1 MGSRAK
7 RLSTFRSNSQKTP
20 IPMPNGKFAIVGIIG
35 DIAKE
40 DGKGGY
46 ASASLSEVYDHHW
59 VVEDFRHRNFLCPY
73 GPNYVFGIGSES
85 RKTPVNFP
93 NVTTIQQ
100 APREQSVLQ
109 KQTVLSNAVVTIVTT
124 DLVL

>member
-59 VVEDFRHRNFLCPY
+59 IIEDFRHRNFLCPY
-73 GPNYVFGIGSES
+73 GPNYVFGVGSES
-85 RKTPVNFP
+85 RNSPVNLP
-93 NVTTIQQ
+93 IGHGY
-100 APREQSVLQ
+100 
-109 KQTVLSNAVVTIVTT
+109 VVEDGAKWGANIHLLRT
-124 DLVL
+124 